1 MEHLIVDDWDAEL
14 SIMRNSSLSLESD
27 YDFLGHLQFKIAK
40 NKKKVEKLIKE
51 DDLYKML
58 NAMSIY
64 DVLPY

>member
-27 YDFLGHLQFKIAK
+27 YDFLGHLQFIIAK
-40 NKKKVEKLIKE
+40 NKKRIEKLIKE
-51 DDLYKML
+51 DNLYKML